1 MRVRKVRNL
10 IEFMQVSYRMYF
22 SILLAF
28 KVSLIISVNLK
39 IRMRKEEIKFF
50 RRIREKQKYDLKDLK
65 ANLKEL

>member
-50 RRIREKQKYDLKDLK
+50 RRIRGKQKYDLKDLK

>member
-1 MRVRKVRNL
+1 MRNL

-50 RRIREKQKYDLKDLK
+50 RRIRGKQKYDLKDLK

>member
-1 MRVRKVRNL
+1 MRNL

-39 IRMRKEEIKFF
+39 IRMRKKEINFF
-50 RRIREKQKYDLKDLK
+50 RRTRGKKKYDLKDLK

>member
-1 MRVRKVRNL
+1 MRNL

-39 IRMRKEEIKFF
+39 IHMRKEEIKFF
-50 RRIREKQKYDLKDLK
+50 RRTRGKQKYDLKDLK

>member
-1 MRVRKVRNL
+1 MRNL

-50 RRIREKQKYDLKDLK
+50 RVQEENKNTI
-65 ANLKEL
+65 

>member
-1 MRVRKVRNL
+1 MRNL

>member
-1 MRVRKVRNL
+1 MRNL

-50 RRIREKQKYDLKDLK
+50 RSIREKQKYDLKDLK

>member
-1 MRVRKVRNL
+1 MRNL
-10 IEFMQVSYRMYF
+10 IKFMQVSYRMYF

-50 RRIREKQKYDLKDLK
+50 RRIRGKQKYDLKDLK